1 MTLEDWLRRGLLRT
15 HRSSRQEIA
24 ELLAISDRDLANCR
38 TPGLDA
44 EWRMAIAYN
53 AALQA
58 ATAALAAAGYRPARG
73 ESHHWRV
80 IQSLALTVGA
90 DGDTVE
96 QFDRFRK
103 KRNLSAYERS
113 GAISDQEAEE
123 MRSLAERLR
132 EAVGQWIQ
140 TAHPELAPGDAKA

>member
-24 ELLAISDRDLANCR
+24 ELLAIS
-38 TPGLDA
+38 
-44 EWRMAIAYN
+44 
-53 AALQA
+53 
-58 ATAALAAAGYRPARG
+58 
-73 ESHHWRV
+73 
-80 IQSLALTVGA
+80 
-90 DGDTVE
+90 DTVE

>member
-1 MTLEDWLRRGLLRT
+1 MTLEDWLRSGFLRT

-24 ELLAISDRDLANCR
+24 ELLAISDRDLAICR
-38 TPGLDA
+38 APGLDA

-80 IQSLALTVGA
+80 IQSLAHTVGA
-90 DGDTVE
+90 GGDTVE

-103 KRNLSAYERS
+103 KRNISAYERS
-113 GAISDQEAEE
+113 GAVSDQEAEE
-123 MRSLAERLR
+123 MRSLAERPR
-132 EAVGQWIQ
+132 EPVGQWVQ
-140 TAHPELAPGDAKA
+140 TAHPELAPGNARA

>member
-1 MTLEDWLRRGLLRT
+1 LQDWLREGRLRV
-15 HRSSRQEIA
+15 HGASREEIA
-24 ELLAISDRDLANCR
+24 DLLAIADRDLADCA
-38 TPGLDA
+38 TPGLGE
-44 EWRMAIAYN
+44 EWRLAIAYN

-58 ATAALAAAGYRPARG
+58 ATAALAAAGYRTARAPA
-73 ESHHWRV
+73 HHYVAIR
-80 IQSLALTVGA
+80 SLLYTVGLPRA
-90 DGDTVE
+90 AVDQLDA
-96 QFDRFRK
+96 FRK

-140 TAHPELAPGDAKA
+140 TAHPELAPGNAKA

>member
-1 MTLEDWLRRGLLRT
+1 VTLEDWLRSGFLRT
-15 HRSSRQEIA
+15 HCSSRQEIV
-24 ELLAISDRDLANCR
+24 ELFAISDRDLANCR
-38 TPGLDA
+38 TTGLDA

-58 ATAALAAAGYRPARG
+58 ATAALAAEGYRPARG

-80 IQSLALTVGA
+80 IQSLAHTVGA

-113 GAISDQEAEE
+113 GAVSDQEAEE

-140 TAHPELAPGDAKA
+140 TAHPELAPGNAKA

>member
-24 ELLAISDRDLANCR
+24 EVLAISDRDPANCR

-44 EWRMAIAYN
+44 EWRLAIAYN

-58 ATAALAAAGYRPARG
+58 ATAALAAAGYRPTRG

-80 IQSLALTVGA
+80 IQSLAHTVGA
-90 DGDTVE
+90 DGDTVG

>member
-1 MTLEDWLRRGLLRT
+1 VTLEDWLRSGFLRT

-24 ELLAISDRDLANCR
+24 ELLAIS
-38 TPGLDA
+38 
-44 EWRMAIAYN
+44 
-53 AALQA
+53 
-58 ATAALAAAGYRPARG
+58 
-73 ESHHWRV
+73 
-80 IQSLALTVGA
+80 
-90 DGDTVE
+90 DTVE

-140 TAHPELAPGDAKA
+140 TAHPEIAPGDAKA

>member
-1 MTLEDWLRRGLLRT
+1 VTLEDWLRRGLLRT

-24 ELLAISDRDLANCR
+24 ELLAIS
-38 TPGLDA
+38 
-44 EWRMAIAYN
+44 
-53 AALQA
+53 
-58 ATAALAAAGYRPARG
+58 
-73 ESHHWRV
+73 
-80 IQSLALTVGA
+80 
-90 DGDTVE
+90 DTVE

-140 TAHPELAPGDAKA
+140 TAHPEIAPGDAKA

>member
-1 MTLEDWLRRGLLRT
+1 VTLEDWLRRGLLRT
-15 HRSSRQEIA
+15 HRSSRQEIV
-24 ELLAISDRDLANCR
+24 ELLAIADRDLANCR

-44 EWRMAIAYN
+44 EWRLAIAYN

-80 IQSLALTVGA
+80 IQSLAHTVGA

-96 QFDRFRK
+96 QFDHFRK

-140 TAHPELAPGDAKA
+140 TAHPELAPGDAEA

>member
-24 ELLAISDRDLANCR
+24 ELLAIS
-38 TPGLDA
+38 
-44 EWRMAIAYN
+44 
-53 AALQA
+53 
-58 ATAALAAAGYRPARG
+58 
-73 ESHHWRV
+73 
-80 IQSLALTVGA
+80 
-90 DGDTVE
+90 DTVE

-140 TAHPELAPGDAKA
+140 TAHPEIAPGDAKA

>member
-1 MTLEDWLRRGLLRT
+1 MA
-15 HRSSRQEIA
+15 A
-24 ELLAISDRDLANCR
+24 E
-38 TPGLDA
+38 
-44 EWRMAIAYN
+44 
-53 AALQA
+53 
-58 ATAALAAAGYRPARG
+58 GYRPARG

-80 IQSLALTVGA
+80 IQSLAHTIGLDRDA
-90 DGDTVE
+90 VE

-132 EAVGQWIQ
+132 EAVG
-140 TAHPELAPGDAKA
+140 